1 MKLRDGWADV
11 IKRIEASTRLVD
23 IFAIPKKYR
32 PGLSAMKAQHT
43 ATAEIRPA
51 AQRDIEMICE
61 FVEELL
67 VKWDARATRKD
78 ARRVYEH
85 IMKSPDLGIILV
97 AETAASKDT
106 VNREHRLSGFAYAS
120 YEWRSEFGGE
130 TMELVEMFV
139 EPSSRSTGV
148 GRTLLNALI
157 VRGRERGIRRFSCQV
172 HPGNSAIE
180 RALESCGLDPERR
193 TVWSL
198 NF

>member
-1 MKLRDGWADV
+1 
-11 IKRIEASTRLVD
+11 
-23 IFAIPKKYR
+23 
-32 PGLSAMKAQHT
+32 MKAQPV
-43 ATAEIRPA
+43 AAVKIRPA
-51 AQRDIEMICE
+51 GMQDIDKMCE

-67 VKWDARATRKD
+67 VKWDARATRRD

-85 IMKSPDLGIILV
+85 VMKSPDLGVILV
-97 AETAASKDT
+97 AETLASSSDQKPG
-106 VNREHRLSGFAYAS
+106 LCGFAYAS

-139 EPSSRSTGV
+139 EQPARSAGV
-148 GRTLLNALI
+148 GRSLLNALI
-157 VRGRERGIRRFSCQV
+157 VCGRERDIHRFSCQV

-198 NF
+198 NL